1 MAELH
6 GPRKPAARHPPAAE
20 SRARRRGAARACHT
34 SGPLLHRT
42 RHGHRDAAVSSSRPE
57 FRRDCIGVGITLRFI
72 CVDRSSHTSGHESR
86 ARTQLGRYTVCRRTV
101 ARAPTGTCYE
111 IHTYYS
117 CSSEAVFHDKRP
129 RRVSLGSAA
138 AAAARQW
145 KYSHDLERTQCVS
158 ALAEQTCQ
166 RLVGQDGAETSP
178 PCAAAHVWSHWLPL
192 PSEGSPLLI

>member
-1 MAELH
+1 MPGIGFDDRMSSFSLNRARFPWRLGFERPFRAGGEGGASLAELH

-111 IHTYYS
+111 IHTY
-117 CSSEAVFHDKRP
+117 
-129 RRVSLGSAA
+129 
-138 AAAARQW
+138 
-145 KYSHDLERTQCVS
+145 
-158 ALAEQTCQ
+158 
-166 RLVGQDGAETSP
+166 
-178 PCAAAHVWSHWLPL
+178 PC
-192 PSEGSPLLI
+192 II